1 MMPRRVMRERFMKRV
16 SSVLKWAAAAGLFGG
31 MFFAGAEAR
40 PADQPNAL
48 DKLKSLELREI
59 GPAVMGGRIDDFAV
73 VESNP
78 NIVFVGVAAGGVW
91 KTTNNGTTWT
101 PVFDKEAV
109 STIGGIALAPSEP
122 PVNWLATQQTD
133 NSH

>member
-1 MMPRRVMRERFMKRV
+1 MPDSAHRGMEMKYLLSALRTTLIAV
-16 SSVLKWAAAAGLFGG
+16 AFLSVFGG
-31 MFFAGAEAR
+31 SA
-40 PADQPNAL
+40 PAAPGGQQNPT
-48 DKLKSLELREI
+48 DKLKNLEFREI

-73 VESNP
+73 VESDP

-109 STIGGIALAPSEP
+109 SPIGGIAIPPSHP
-122 PVNWLATQQTD
+122 SVLWWASGGPQ
-133 NSH
+133 